1 MAGAAGA
8 AAEDDNALE
17 LLGAESGD
25 HALNETGEQRA
36 LTWSQRIGRV
46 RSRTSGRRLGVS

>member
-17 LLGAESGD
+17 LLGAEGGD
-25 HALNETGEQRA
+25 HALNEAGEQRA
-36 LTWSQRIGRV
+36 LTWRQRIGRV